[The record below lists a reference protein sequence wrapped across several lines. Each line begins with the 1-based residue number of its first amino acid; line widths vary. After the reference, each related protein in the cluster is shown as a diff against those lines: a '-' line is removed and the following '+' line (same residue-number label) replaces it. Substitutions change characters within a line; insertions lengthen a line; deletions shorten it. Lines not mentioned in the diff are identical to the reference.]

1 MKINK
6 SINFSKQTGFT
17 LIEIMIAIAIIAI
30 LASIATVAYN
40 YYIKSAEEAV
50 IEETVSELR
59 HVTDLYVT
67 THGKLPVSMSQL
79 GITEAAGL
87 VFKLQSNTND
97 AHAAQIFAYASGQK
111 IPFVIN
117 ISNTDRKLC
126 WDCVPAS
133 QAGIN
138 SSDIASQFYLPAEC
152 RVVNNNNCSSVQS
165 GSTQGSSSVAGQNPA
180 TTNVNPNNLPQS
192 QSPSI
197 TPPQKFSCQS
207 GEEIIHINGVKACA
221 PKCGVM
227 EVRDPQNLINCI
239 PIPVQQPVI
248 PTCSPTEELV
258 NNQCVAK
265 CAAGEHRNPA
275 DGSCQSNCSVG
286 QAWSG
291 GACQNICS
299 GNSSFNSQTG
309 GCDCNSGYE
318 AFQGQCLK
326 ECSSGEHRNS
336 ADGSC
341 QSNCSVGQTWTGGAC
356 QNICS
361 GNSSFNSQTGG
372 CGCNSGFEDVNGS
385 CQAVCNAGQR
395 RNSNGL
401 CENISC
407 PTGQKF
413 DPNLNICSNPCGYH
427 HHWIEG
433 YGCCNYH
440 DNRDHNRCP

>member
-1 MKINK
+1 MKTNK
-6 SINFSKQTGFT
+6 SNNFSKQTGFT

-30 LASIATVAYN
+30 LASIATVGYN
-40 YYIKSAEEAV
+40 YYIKSAEESV
-50 IEETVSELR
+50 IEETVSELH
-59 HVTDLYVT
+59 HVTDIYVT
-67 THGKLPVSMSQL
+67 THGKLPGSMSTL
-79 GITEAAGL
+79 GVTEAAGL

-97 AHAAQIFAYASGQK
+97 AHAAQIFAYTSGQK

-133 QAGIN
+133 QAGIG

-152 RVVNNNNCSSVQS
+152 RVVNNNTCSSAQS
-165 GSTQGSSSVAGQNPA
+165 ASTQGSSNVAGQNPA
-180 TTNVNPNNLPQS
+180 ASNVNLNNLPQA
-192 QSPSI
+192 QSPLI

-207 GEEIIHINGVKACA
+207 GEEIIQINGVKACA
-221 PKCGVM
+221 PSCGTM

-248 PTCSPTEELV
+248 PTCSPAEELV

-265 CAAGEHRNPA
+265 CAA
-275 DGSCQSNCSVG
+275 
-286 QAWSG
+286 
-291 GACQNICS
+291 
-299 GNSSFNSQTG
+299 
-309 GCDCNSGYE
+309 
-318 AFQGQCLK
+318 
-326 ECSSGEHRNS
+326 GEHRNS

-372 CGCNSGFEDVNGS
+372 CDCNSGFEDVNGS
-385 CQAVCNAGQR
+385 CRAICLAGQR
-395 RNSNGL
+395 RNSAGL

-413 DPNLNICSNPCGYH
+413 DPALNRCNNPCGYH

-433 YGCCNYH
+433 HGCCNYH